1 MGIFDFIL
9 GKKEKEE
16 ARLERENQERLKRE
30 QEEKA
35 RKERRH
41 QEELKLEQEEN
52 ARKERVSNAI
62 QNGIPVK
69 LLVFHTT
76 WCGSSKRLLQDF
88 GKAGLKYSVIDV
100 EKEQDMG
107 EKYSIKNVPTTFLV
121 NEQGEILNKW
131 IGYDDEDP
139 GQAKIINYLRQFGNQ
154 IVDDSFSTSI
164 NTKPSGVPSVF
175 EEDNRTSFFKLD
187 NICLRKMGDFCVAP
201 YDAFWWT
208 EVPDAD
214 VLPLIANT
222 PEIKR
227 YLPGMNFSD
236 TEQSKKSL
244 QGYLLQPEAQIG
256 VVYVIRQRNFPIGMI
271 FVHTPKYN
279 KQVLGLKIWSID
291 FFIASMFEH
300 KGIMKHS
307 LIRVMDQ
314 MKSAMGAS
322 KVYAFTEPDN
332 KSCIN
337 LLKGFNFQEIEN
349 TGYIKNRNNPKN
361 KPLVFMIDLSKI
373 KFVKK

>member
-1 MGIFDFIL
+1 M
-9 GKKEKEE
+9 
-16 ARLERENQERLKRE
+16 
-30 QEEKA
+30 
-35 RKERRH
+35 
-41 QEELKLEQEEN
+41 
-52 ARKERVSNAI
+52 
-62 QNGIPVK
+62 
-69 LLVFHTT
+69 
-76 WCGSSKRLLQDF
+76 QDF
-88 GKAGLKYSVIDV
+88 GKTGLKYSVIDV
-100 EKEQDMG
+100 EKEQDLG
-107 EKYSIKNVPTTFLV
+107 EKYRIRNVPTTILV

-139 GQAKIINYLRQFGNQ
+139 GQTKIINYLRQFGNQ

-187 NICLRKMGDFCVAP
+187 NICLRKMGGDFCVAP

-208 EVPDAD
+208 EAPDAD

-227 YLPGMNFSD
+227 YLPGMNFLD

-256 VVYVIRQRNFPIGMI
+256 VVYVIRQSNFPIGMI

-349 TGYIKNRNNPKN
+349 TGYIKNPNNPKN

-373 KFVKK
+373 KFVKE